1 MSGGASRD
9 LDVKII
15 RKLASK
21 NVTGAHKK
29 QIDTIANNWG
39 FASHERGQVR
49 DRLQELATDP
59 DAPIEKYGGR
69 DVVRLTS
76 MEGAKE
82 FIKEHG
88 GELPWGLRD

>member
-1 MSGGASRD
+1 MSAGSSRD

-15 RKLASK
+15 RKLASN
-21 NVTGAHKK
+21 NVTGGHKK
-29 QIDTIANNWG
+29 QIDTVASSWG
-39 FASHERGQVR
+39 FASHNEGKVR
-49 DRLQELATDP
+49 KRLEALAKDP
-59 DAPIEKYGGR
+59 DAPVEKYGGR

-88 GELPWGLRD
+88 GELPWGLRE